1 MRNQMIARIA
11 ALPEMTAPEL
21 KKLWKNLYSC
31 EPPPFN
37 KSNFVKRLAYRI
49 QELEYGIDS
58 RPLEKQLEIHAR
70 QHLDLQGK
78 VKQRPRR
85 ASPDRPIAGT
95 RLMREYQG
103 EEHHVTVLHY
113 GFEYR
118 GQRYKSLSR
127 IARIIT
133 GQQWSGPLFFGLK
146 RVGGGKS

>member
-1 MRNQMIARIA
+1 MRNHMIARIA
-11 ALPEMTAPEL
+11 ALPEMSPPEL
-21 KKLWKNLYSC
+21 KKLWKKLYSC
-31 EPPPFN
+31 EPPAFN
-37 KSNFVKRLAYRI
+37 KNNFVRRLAYRI

-58 RPLEKQLEIHAR
+58 RALESQLETHAR

-78 VKQRPRR
+78 VKQKLRKNSPERPV
-85 ASPDRPIAGT
+85 AGT

-133 GQQWSGPLFFGLK
+133 GQQWSGPLFFGL
-146 RVGGGKS
+146 RRAGGGKP